1 MKLEHGT
8 YTEAIETVAN
18 TPYTW
23 ASGEPSGPA
32 SKVYTNDIPD
42 NTKVTFT
49 LKDGS
54 TISVKCY
61 PGTILPLVTTQC
73 NATGLIVLR

>member
-18 TPYTW
+18 TPY
-23 ASGEPSGPA
+23 AFPSGGTGAVA
-32 SKVYTNDIPD
+32 SKIYTNDIPD
-42 NTKVTFT
+42 NTKVEFT
-49 LKDGS
+49 LTDGS
-54 TISVKCY
+54 IISIKCY

-73 NATGLIVLR
+73 NATGLIVIR

>member
-18 TPYTW
+18 TPY
-23 ASGEPSGPA
+23 AFPAGGDGAAA

-42 NTKVTFT
+42 NTKVVFT
-49 LKDGS
+49 LIDGTTLS
-54 TISVKCY
+54 IKCY